1 MREPWQMTQREWID
15 GHIKSPAMHKEHV
28 RIALSKGKLVS
39 AEVLKEYPDLAKP
52 VGGEQAGMLGVPGK
66 YVEQKRPWTPGQM
79 GFESYAKYVEAM
91 GRKPEQQSRE
101 LTLTDYDKL
110 YTFNE
115 LREICGERGIHS
127 SGDKKALITKLLSQ
141 EIWDLDEIKS
151 KIQALPPEQRK
162 DILTKYPDL
171 AME

>member
-52 VGGEQAGMLGVPGK
+52 VGGEQGGMLGVPGK

-91 GRKPEQQSRE
+91 DRKYSLAE
-101 LTLTDYDKL
+101 LK
-110 YTFNE
+110 E
-115 LREICGERGIHS
+115 LCRERGVS
-127 SGDKKALITKLLSQ
+127 ASGDKKTLVRRLF
-141 EIWDLDEIKS
+141 
-151 KIQALPPEQRK
+151 
-162 DILTKYPDL
+162 
-171 AME
+171 